1 MFLVL
6 VFFFGGGHFF
16 PAQEIKTAFFQQ
28 WSREIKDA
36 LFQQWSQEIKDA
48 LFQQWSQ
55 EIKMPCEAKFGILK
69 YQWKSVLLV
78 KNYCAFCFCVFFCN

>member
-28 WSREIKDA
+28 WSR
-36 LFQQWSQEIKDA
+36 EIKDA